1 MIESLL
7 QQLIDALHANTAV
20 HRGAP
25 SSPSTTTPVPASATP
40 AAAKPGPKPGP
51 KPAAAPAPVAAPADD
66 RMLAAREVLKKVL
79 DTKGAN
85 EVRDIL
91 TRVGAAKLSDV
102 KPESLDT
109 LIQYANAAVGG
120 APAPTTALPG
130 LFD

>member
-1 MIESLL
+1 MIETLL
-7 QQLIDALHANTAV
+7 QQLIDAINANTAA
-20 HRGAP
+20 HRG
-25 SSPSTTTPVPASATP
+25 SPASTSATTPAPAPATP

-120 APAPTTALPG
+120 TPASAPTAPG